1 MKRSQVVSLVLLA
14 GVGVAA
20 VKLAERDPSQQEE
33 DALIFTSAQACMES
47 GLSTAI
53 DCRAAAATAEDEA
66 AKKAPR
72 YLNQG
77 QCERQHGSECRATT
91 EPGVTVFVPP
101 LAAFLMPPSVNQNF
115 PVQPLYAEVGEKRS
129 EEQHA
134 SGSAAFYRTNAGAPV
149 QPPSNGSPRTTV
161 PTAVAYERPIAPK
174 RIGYSVLAPPA
185 SGDGVGSRG
194 GVGSHAPTGSRGT
207 FLSRGGFGSTGFG
220 LSSGG

>member
-33 DALIFTSAQACMES
+33 DALVFTSAQACLES

-72 YLNQG
+72 YLNQA
-77 QCERQHGSECRATT
+77 QCERQHGAECRALT

-101 LAAFLMPPSVNQNF
+101 VAGFIMPRSVNQNF
-115 PVQPLYAEVGEKRS
+115 PVQPLYADMGEKRP
-129 EEQHA
+129 EEQQA
-134 SGSAAFYRTNAGAPV
+134 SGR
-149 QPPSNGSPRTTV
+149 
-161 PTAVAYERPIAPK
+161 
-174 RIGYSVLAPPA
+174 A
-185 SGDGVGSRG
+185 SGGAVS
-194 GVGSHAPTGSRGT
+194 
-207 FLSRGGFGSTGFG
+207 
-220 LSSGG
+220 